1 MTDFGAMLL
10 ECHEGALNSGRDHF
24 LHPFFAFRLRPY
36 ANRPLSNRRLGR
48 FLFENLCF
56 INKNEKY

>member
-24 LHPFFAFRLRPY
+24 LHPFL
-36 ANRPLSNRRLGR
+36 LSGSVPTQTGL
-48 FLFENLCF
+48 
-56 INKNEKY
+56 